1 MLFQNSLIAH
11 LCVMNKSDTANKNF
25 EAFINPM
32 ETTNTKYDKVIALT
46 EDPDSIVVVFVVGNR
61 NKVKFIHNLKKFGS
75 TRNNATVIIGGLMG
89 KGARAVPVTVNVDNV
104 TSSQDIIIPP
114 FNKIWG
120 CKSMEELM
128 NIPMVNSGDAIHPHR
143 NHTHGDDQVE
153 MPSQNHDEDEVQPP
167 AYTKSAAKFPSPSW
181 PSHHLK

>member
-61 NKVKFIHNLKKFGS
+61 NKVKFIHNLKKFGVP
-75 TRNNATVIIGGLMG
+75 RRFFLLRILIPQAANG
-89 KGARAVPVTVNVDNV
+89 K
-104 TSSQDIIIPP
+104 
-114 FNKIWG
+114 
-120 CKSMEELM
+120 
-128 NIPMVNSGDAIHPHR
+128 SGKPQWVLFCAFVRVRFWSI
-143 NHTHGDDQVE
+143 
-153 MPSQNHDEDEVQPP
+153 
-167 AYTKSAAKFPSPSW
+167 
-181 PSHHLK
+181 